1 MPPKKTLK
9 SEPQI
14 RIKALLSLQIAPGL
28 LYGDRSH
35 ALRMYRQADHG
46 RIRTEIER
54 IVGHDMKILSFEDK
68 EKIGRCKGHPWG
80 NLVAAHVLNI
90 EEGKECILITIY
102 DDASITPSSAIHACA
117 GKANWGIVPE
127 CNP

>member
-1 MPPKKTLK
+1 
-9 SEPQI
+9 
-14 RIKALLSLQIAPGL
+14 
-28 LYGDRSH
+28 
-35 ALRMYRQADHG
+35 MYRQSDHK

-54 IVGHDMKILSFEDK
+54 IVGYNMKIFSFEDK

-102 DDASITPSSAIHACA
+102 DDALISPCQAIQAFA

-127 CNP
+127 SNI